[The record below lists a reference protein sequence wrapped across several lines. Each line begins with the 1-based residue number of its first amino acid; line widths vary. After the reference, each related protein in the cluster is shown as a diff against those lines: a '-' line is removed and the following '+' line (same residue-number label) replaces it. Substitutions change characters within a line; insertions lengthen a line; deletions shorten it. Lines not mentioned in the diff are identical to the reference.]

1 MWTSSR
7 ILWDQQIFL
16 LWLLLTP
23 VFVGGL
29 LLAFAAPFLYR
40 DQSVADVDN
49 PADATSEA
57 AQKVT

>member
-1 MWTSSR
+1 MWTASR
-7 ILWDQQIFL
+7 ILWDQQILL

-29 LLAFAAPFLYR
+29 LLAFAAPFFYR
-40 DQSVADVDN
+40 DPSVENVENTAD
-49 PADATSEA
+49 PTSEA